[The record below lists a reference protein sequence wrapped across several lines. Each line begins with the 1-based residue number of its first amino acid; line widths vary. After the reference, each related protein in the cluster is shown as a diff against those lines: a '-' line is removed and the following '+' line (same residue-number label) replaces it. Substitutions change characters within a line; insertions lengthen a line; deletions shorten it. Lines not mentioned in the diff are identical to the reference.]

1 VPKPSPRFT
10 SHDLGMLVVSLL
22 WGGNFAAS
30 KFALGQL
37 SPLAFS
43 SLRFAVASGLLIAA
57 TRAMRAS
64 RPLPR
69 RTVFWL
75 VVLGLIGNTLYQTA
89 FMTGLRVTTATNS
102 AMIVAFLPVMV
113 ALLGAVTGIERAT
126 PAMWMGVLLGTA
138 GVALVVGATGVSWSS
153 ASLGGDLLVLFA
165 TLCWAVYTVGVRR
178 AGRGVDAMQITS
190 ITVAA
195 GAAGLM
201 VVGLPELLV
210 QDWGAVTLTGWGAVA
225 YATLLAL
232 VVAAPLF
239 NRAVQGIGS
248 DRTAVYNCLTPL
260 VAMAVAWVTL
270 REVPTGL
277 QFVGVA
283 LVLAGVWLS
292 VTAAAVSGERSTG
305 IAAREAGP
313 VDR

>member
-1 VPKPSPRFT
+1 
-10 SHDLGMLVVSLL
+10 MLLVSLL

-30 KFALGQL
+30 KFALGQI

-43 SLRFAVASGLLIAA
+43 ALRFTVASGLLIAA
-57 TRAMRAS
+57 TRLMGAM

-69 RTVFWL
+69 RTLVWL
-75 VVLGLIGNTLYQTA
+75 IILGLIGNTLYQTA
-89 FMTGLRVTTATNS
+89 FMTGLRITSATNS

-113 ALLGAVTGIERAT
+113 ALLGAITGIERAT

-138 GVALVVGATGVSWSS
+138 GVALVVGAKEMSWSS

-165 TLCWAVYTVGVRR
+165 TLCWAIYTVGVRR
-178 AGRGVDAMQITS
+178 FGTGVDPLQITS
-190 ITVAA
+190 ITTAA
-195 GAAGLM
+195 GAVGLV
-201 VVGLPELLV
+201 VVGVPELLL
-210 QDWGAVTLTGWGAVA
+210 QDWGVVTLKTWSAVA
-225 YATLLAL
+225 YATIFAL
-232 VVAAPLF
+232 VIAAPLF

-270 REVPTGL
+270 REVPTPI

-283 LVLAGVWLS
+283 LVLSGVWLS
-292 VTAAAVSGERSTG
+292 ITASTVNGERSTG
-305 IAAREAGP
+305 KAAREAGS
-313 VDR
+313 VDNR

>member
-1 VPKPSPRFT
+1 
-10 SHDLGMLVVSLL
+10 MLLVSLL

-30 KFALGQL
+30 KFALTQIAPL
-37 SPLAFS
+37 SFS
-43 SLRFAVASGLLIAA
+43 ALRFTVASGLLAVA
-57 TRAMRAS
+57 VKRMRAS

-69 RTVFWL
+69 RTLLWL
-75 VVLGLIGNTLYQTA
+75 IVLGLIGNTVYQIA

-113 ALLGAVTGIERAT
+113 ALLGAITGIERAT

-138 GVALVVGATGVSWSS
+138 GVALVVGAKEVSWSS

-165 TLCWAVYTVGVRR
+165 TLCWAIYTVGVRR
-178 AGRGVDAMQITS
+178 FGTGVDPMQITS
-190 ITVAA
+190 ITAAA
-195 GAAGLM
+195 GAAGLL
-201 VVGLPELLV
+201 VAGVPEVLR
-210 QDWGAVTLTGWGAVA
+210 QDWGAVTLKTWSAVA
-225 YATLLAL
+225 YATIFAL
-232 VVAAPLF
+232 VIAGPLF

-270 REVPTGL
+270 GEVPTAPQYAGI
-277 QFVGVA
+277 A

-292 VTAAAVSGERSTG
+292 ITASTAKDVSGEQ
-305 IAAREAGP
+305 
-313 VDR
+313 